1 MKLYMSALLIGLL
14 AATAHGKVIDIHVKT
29 PSEIA
34 EEERQEKERENQ
46 RARDTFEDETKSDEE
61 RREALKI
68 LVDNEEI
75 V

>member
-1 MKLYMSALLIGLL
+1 MKLYMSTLLICLI
-14 AATAHGKVIDIHVKT
+14 AATAHGKVIDIHAKT

-34 EEERQEKERENQ
+34 EEERQERERENKK
-46 RARDTFEDETKSDEE
+46 AREIYEDESKSEEE